1 MFTPAAPSRATRRR
15 AVPARLAVA
24 LAATIAG
31 ALACRGASDGKAVAT
46 ANAATVTDTRAAGA
60 SDGRPGADSVALR
73 AAADS
78 GRIQGSPGA
87 KVWLIEVSDFQCPY
101 CKMWHDES
109 YDALRREYI
118 AAGKARAAYVN
129 FPLDMHVQAM
139 PAAEA
144 AMCASAQ
151 HRFWEFHSALF
162 RTQDRWGHPGDP
174 SATFDSLATATGVD
188 VLKFRACTRSHV
200 MRALVEAD
208 RDRMERAGVRST
220 PTFYVGNKQIA
231 GAQPTD
237 VFRQALDAAVANPP
251 ALPSGGR

>member
-1 MFTPAAPSRATRRR
+1 MSTLAPPRAPHRR
-15 AVPARLAVA
+15 AVSIRRAVT
-24 LAATIAG
+24 LAAVVAGGLTSG
-31 ALACRGASDGKAVAT
+31 ALACRAGADGKAVST
-46 ANAATVTDTRAAGA
+46 ANAATVPGAA
-60 SDGRPGADSVALR
+60 DGRPGADSVALR

-87 KVWLIEVSDFQCPY
+87 RVWLIEVSDFQCPY
-101 CKMWHDES
+101 CKMWHDAS

-118 AAGKARAAYVN
+118 ATGKARAAYLN

-151 HRFWEFHSALF
+151 HRFWEYHSALF
-162 RTQDRWGHPGDP
+162 RTQDQWGHPGDV
-174 SATFDSLATATGVD
+174 SATFDSLATSVGAD
-188 VLKFRACTRSHV
+188 VARFRACTRSHV
-200 MRALVEAD
+200 MRALIEAD

-220 PTFYVGNKQIA
+220 PTFYVGNKQII
-231 GAQPTD
+231 GGQPTD

-251 ALPSGGR
+251 ALPSGGH

>member
-1 MFTPAAPSRATRRR
+1 MPWSAARRVV
-15 AVPARLAVA
+15 ALSA
-24 LAATIAG
+24 LAASTAAG
-31 ALACRGASDGKAVAT
+31 LACRAASEHAGVRT
-46 ANAATVTDTRAAGA
+46 ASAATVAGV
-60 SDGRPGADSVALR
+60 GGPGADSAALR

-109 YDALRREYI
+109 YDALRREYV
-118 AAGKARAAYVN
+118 ATGKARAAYMN

-139 PAAEA
+139 AAAEA

-151 HRFWEFHSALF
+151 GKFWQYHDALF
-162 RTQDRWGHPGDP
+162 RTQDEWGRPGDVSP
-174 SATFDSLATATGVD
+174 TFDSLATAVGAD
-188 VLKFRACTRSHV
+188 VAKFRACTRSHV

-220 PTFYVGNKQIA
+220 PTFYVGNKQIV
-231 GAQPTD
+231 GAQPAA

-251 ALPSGGR
+251 AIPRGR